1 MGKIIRFIITIIFI
15 CCVSVLRAQQQG
27 VDTLKVDYP
36 QLMQKFGK
44 ELEGQRADYIF
55 AIDGSRESCMR

>member
-1 MGKIIRFIITIIFI
+1 
-15 CCVSVLRAQQQG
+15 VLRAQQQG
-27 VDTLKVDYP
+27 VDALKVDYP